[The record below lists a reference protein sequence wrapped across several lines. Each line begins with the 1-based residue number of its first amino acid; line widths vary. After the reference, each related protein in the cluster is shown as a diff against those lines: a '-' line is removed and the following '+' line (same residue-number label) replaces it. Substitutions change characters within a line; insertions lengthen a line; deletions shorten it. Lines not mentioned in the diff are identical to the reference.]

1 MEKLKTK
8 IYQFFTIDP
17 GFMKKYLR
25 SLLPYILISGLFFL
39 AGIIA
44 GYYFVKLFPSD
55 SEKLLSFFKQTY
67 EPILGMSKISQILF
81 IFLKNGFT
89 SLLMI
94 ISGIL
99 FGIIPL
105 ASLISNGEMLGMIFG
120 SNIQEYSIFY
130 LLSGIL
136 PHGIIEIPCFLL
148 TSAIGLK
155 IGRVFYKKIF
165 KKGGNLKE
173 EFNLGLTFFLKIII
187 IFLFLAAVLEVLV
200 SSELLR
206 IY

>member
-39 AGIIA
+39 VGIIA

-89 SLLMI
+89 SLLII